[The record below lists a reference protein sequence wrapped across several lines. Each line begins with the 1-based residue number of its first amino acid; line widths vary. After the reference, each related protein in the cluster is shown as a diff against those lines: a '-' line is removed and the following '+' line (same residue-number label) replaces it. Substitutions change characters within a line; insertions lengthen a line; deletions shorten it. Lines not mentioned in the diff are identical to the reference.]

1 MYNMTW
7 IKSLPSGSDG
17 KESTCNAEDA
27 GEEDALEKEMIT
39 IPVFLSGKSQG
50 QRSLASYSPQ
60 GHKGSNTTEHAHS
73 Q

>member
-1 MYNMTW
+1 MTW

-39 IPVFLSGKSQG
+39 PSSLLAWRIPWTEEPVV
-50 QRSLASYSPQ
+50 YSPW
-60 GHKGSNTTEHAHS
+60 GRRVRNN
-73 Q
+73 